1 MSEPMM
7 TAGASRFRKDGI
19 TSVRKLLCG
28 VADRSTPHFREP
40 PPASYWDTKP
50 TGVSGFTRAFGC
62 SS

>member
-7 TAGASRFRKDGI
+7 TAGASRLRKDGI
-19 TSVRKLLCG
+19 TSVRKVLRG
-28 VADRSTPHFREP
+28 VADRTTHFREP
-40 PPASYWDTKP
+40 LPASYWDTKP

>member
-7 TAGASRFRKDGI
+7 TAGASRLRKDGI
-19 TSVRKLLCG
+19 RSVRKVLRG
-28 VADRSTPHFREP
+28 VADHFREP